1 MCFRFSRF
9 DDSMPGTDPSV
20 AVPPDTDLS
29 GRCLGNY
36 QLLRRLGRGAMAEV
50 YLAEQ
55 ISLKRQVAF
64 KVLRSNLATDV
75 QYVHRFHREAQ
86 AAASLVHANI
96 VQIYEVGEIDGIHF
110 IAQEYVQG
118 SNLAEFLARR
128 GSPSLAQAL
137 GIMLQTAAA
146 LQKAA
151 EQHIVH
157 RDIKPENVLLTE
169 SLDVKVADFGL
180 ARVISDEHST
190 TLTQVGFTMGTPL
203 YMSPEQ
209 VEGRPLDGRS
219 DIYGLG
225 VTCYHMLA
233 GQPPFR
239 GETALSVAVQHL
251 REQPPHLE
259 NARPDLPPA
268 LCRVIHRMLAKAP
281 TDRYPG
287 ALELMQDLRAIASTT
302 LGASELEAL
311 PLAGNG
317 LGVFS
322 ETGRAAATQ
331 RLAELMQTTEKQL
344 PSRMARW
351 WWLAAVVAAFLVGL
365 AIARYRV
372 EPIIRPLP
380 PNALNVDRKADAEAQ
395 YVYALMLDSEAAWKS
410 VAAYFPNDRL
420 FVLRA
425 QQQLA
430 RLYLQ
435 DDDYARAM
443 SIFSQFAEQPDVE
456 VQFRAFGLAGQAIVL
471 ALEKKYQQSASKLA
485 ELWPMRQSLD
495 TQMKGLISYVLR
507 KNQRALAGPATDQ
520 WTRYLQPTV
529 PSRGGV

>member
-1 MCFRFSRF
+1 
-9 DDSMPGTDPSV
+9 MPGTDHP
-20 AVPPDTDLS
+20 AAAPPDADLS

-64 KVLRSNLATDV
+64 KVLRGNLATDAS
-75 QYVHRFHREAQ
+75 YVHRFHREAQ

-96 VQIYEVGEIDGIHF
+96 VQIYEVGAIDGIHF

-118 SNLAEFLARR
+118 SNLAEFLVRK
-128 GSPSLAQAL
+128 GPPSLGQAL
-137 GIMLQTAAA
+137 GIILQSAAA

-151 EQHIVH
+151 DQRIVH
-157 RDIKPENVLLTE
+157 RDIKPENILLTE

-180 ARVISDEHST
+180 ARVVSDQHAT

-209 VEGRPLDGRS
+209 VEGKPLDGRS

-251 REQPPHLE
+251 REQPPRLE

-268 LCRVIHRMLAKAP
+268 LCRAIHKMLAKDP
-281 TDRYPG
+281 EDRY
-287 ALELMQDLRAIASTT
+287 AAARELSRDLRAIAGVELST
-302 LGASELEAL
+302 SEIEAL
-311 PLAGNG
+311 PATASD
-317 LGVFS
+317 FS
-322 ETGRAAATQ
+322 ISGESGRTAATQ
-331 RLAELMQTTEKQL
+331 RLAELMRTAEKQ
-344 PSRMARW
+344 SRLGAAKW
-351 WWLAAVVAAFLVGL
+351 WWLAAIAVAFAIGL
-365 AIARYRV
+365 AIARFRV
-372 EPIIRPLP
+372 EPILHPLP
-380 PNALNVDRKADAEAQ
+380 PNALNVDRKLNAEAQ
-395 YVYALMLDSEAAWKS
+395 YVYALMVNTEPAWKS
-410 VAAYFPNDRL
+410 VATYFPDDRL

-435 DDDYARAM
+435 DDDYGRAM
-443 SIFSQFAEQPDVE
+443 TVFNQFAEQPDVE

-471 ALEKKYQQSASKLA
+471 AMEGRHQESASKLA
-485 ELWPMRQSLD
+485 ELWPMRQDLD
-495 TQMKGLISYVLR
+495 GQMKGLISYVLR
-507 KNQRALAGPATDQ
+507 KNQKKLTSPATDQ
-520 WTRYLQPTV
+520 WTRYLQPV
-529 PSRGGV
+529 LPGRRGV

>member
-1 MCFRFSRF
+1 
-9 DDSMPGTDPSV
+9 MPGTEHPVV
-20 AVPPDTDLS
+20 AAPDADLS
-29 GRCLGNY
+29 GRRLGNY

-55 ISLKRQVAF
+55 VSLKRQVAF
-64 KVLRSNLATDV
+64 KVLRRSLATDAS
-75 QYVHRFHREAQ
+75 YVHRFHREAQ

-96 VQIYEVGEIDGIHF
+96 VQIYEVGECDGIHF

-118 SNLAEFLARR
+118 SNLAEFLVRR
-128 GSPSLAQAL
+128 GPPSLRQAL
-137 GIMLQTAAA
+137 GILLQSAAA
-146 LQKAA
+146 LQKASG
-151 EQHIVH
+151 QHIVH
-157 RDIKPENVLLTE
+157 RDIKPENIMLTE
-169 SLDVKVADFGL
+169 ALDAKVADFGL
-180 ARVISDEHST
+180 ARVANDENAT
-190 TLTQVGFTMGTPL
+190 TLTLVGFTMGTPL

-209 VEGRPLDGRS
+209 VEGKPLDGRS
-219 DIYGLG
+219 DIYSLG

-251 REQPPHLE
+251 REQPPRLE

-268 LCRVIHRMLAKAP
+268 LCRVIHKMLAKDP
-281 TDRYPG
+281 RDRY
-287 ALELMQDLRAIASTT
+287 ADARELVRDVRAIASVE
-302 LGASELEAL
+302 LNPSELDEL
-311 PLAGNG
+311 PLATSELSIG
-317 LGVFS
+317 S

-331 RLAELMQTTEKQL
+331 RLAELMQATEKQQRL
-344 PSRMARW
+344 RAVNGW
-351 WWLAAVVAAFLVGL
+351 WWAAAIAAAFAVGL

-372 EPIIRPLP
+372 EPLIRPLP
-380 PNALNVDRKADAEAQ
+380 PNALNVDRKPDAEAQ
-395 YVYALMLDSEAAWKS
+395 YVYALMVDTEPAWKS

-435 DDDYARAM
+435 DDDYDRAM
-443 SIFSQFAEQPDVE
+443 TVFNEFAEQPDVE

-471 ALEKKYQQSASKLA
+471 ALEGKNHESAGKLA

-495 TQMKGLISYVLR
+495 SQMKGLIGYVLR
-507 KNQRALAGPATDQ
+507 KNQKELTSPATDQ
-520 WTRYLQPTV
+520 WTRYLQPSL
-529 PSRGGV
+529 PGRRG